1 MKKIKIS
8 FILNIITIILVVLS
22 TSFMLL
28 GIKFM
33 PSKNLLIVDKFENF
47 KFYTIDSN
55 ILIGIMS
62 LILAIYEYKLV
73 KGKIKE
79 IPNIIYIL
87 KTIGISCISLT
98 FLITLLFLMPQY
110 GFYGLYNNSNLFFHL
125 IVPLVSII
133 GYIFFEKHDNKYKYA
148 LYAVIPTILYS
159 VFYAVNV
166 LTHLNNGGLTFDY
179 DFYGFLQGNINNIYF
194 VMPIMYLIAYLISL
208 LAIFLNKKF
217 AK

>member
-133 GYIFFEKHDNKYKYA
+133 GYIYHH
-148 LYAVIPTILYS
+148 P
-159 VFYAVNV
+159 
-166 LTHLNNGGLTFDY
+166 
-179 DFYGFLQGNINNIYF
+179 
-194 VMPIMYLIAYLISL
+194 
-208 LAIFLNKKF
+208 
-217 AK
+217 